1 MKKQWVIVL
10 SVVATLTLLLSGCQ
24 TGPTAEEIVAK
35 MQEVEASTD
44 DAHAVVAFSV
54 QAEDMDVDMNV
65 VVELWEQRPGKLRA
79 EVLEASEADIVGVV
93 SVTDGEQAWL
103 YHPGE
108 DVVVTGALGDLESDE
123 IPVDPQQVI
132 GLLEEGIQWAMDNFD
147 VKLAGEEEL
156 NGVATYKLEFTP
168 REDEDYPMPIPA
180 DAKATLWV
188 EKERWIALQA
198 HVDGSSF
205 GEGWVRVRSFEFNT
219 GLDDALFQFE
229 IPEGAKV
236 IDVADMQ
243 PTHLTLDEAEAQAGF
258 DLLVPTYEPD
268 GVTLIAVFSHEGIF
282 VLRYDHSAT
291 SFVVQQR
298 QLEEGQAPQTIG
310 KNAAIT
316 DLSDTG
322 SEIMGFYCP
331 NGDCGEEITVRGQT
345 AMLFADEEGGNNLLS
360 WVEDGVNV
368 TIAGH
373 ISADEIVK
381 VAESLQ

>member
-1 MKKQWVIVL
+1 MKKRWLVVVSVL
-10 SVVATLTLLLSGCQ
+10 ATLSLLLSGCQ

-35 MQEVEASTD
+35 MQEVEANTE
-44 DAHAVVAFSV
+44 DAHAVVEFSV
-54 QAEDMDVDMNV
+54 QAEDMDVDLNV

-132 GLLEEGIQWAMDNFD
+132 GLMEEGIQWAMDNFD

-168 REDEDYPMPIPA
+168 KEGEDYSLPIPA

-258 DLLVPTYEPD
+258 DLLVPSYEPD
-268 GVTLIAVFSHEGIF
+268 GVTLIEVLQVGEAF
-282 VLRYDHSAT
+282 VLRYDHSTT
-291 SFVVQQR
+291 SFTIVQ
-298 QLEEGQAPQTIG
+298 G
-310 KNAAIT
+310 
-316 DLSDTG
+316 DLPEPMRETPD
-322 SEIMGFYCP
+322 
-331 NGDCGEEITVRGQT
+331 GESTAVTVRGQT
-345 AMLFADEEGGNNLLS
+345 AALVTDGAGNSFLS
-360 WVEDGVNV
+360 WTEDGVAV
-368 TIAGH
+368 AIAGH